1 MPEPPQGLIHPILS
15 GSGEQGWVAMPQ
27 GWVLVGQSHALPCTL
42 ATRPSS
48 PFASQDTANLEEK
61 QAPAAPPKPWST
73 FKAMTLGSLP
83 STQRDRLEL
92 RCADWEGP
100 CAGLDVTDGDFQ
112 TEV

>member
-1 MPEPPQGLIHPILS
+1 
-15 GSGEQGWVAMPQ
+15 MPQ
-27 GWVLVGQSHALPCTL
+27 GRVLVGQS
-42 ATRPSS
+42 R
-48 PFASQDTANLEEK
+48 ASQGAASPEEQQP

-83 STQRDRLEL
+83 STKRDRLEL

-100 CAGLDVTDGDFQ
+100 CASLDAADGDFQ